1 MKETLQSDGV
11 LEGPSVAQRRSDI
24 QHALFP
30 AGVPRLWCPAL
41 THYDAQGAIDR
52 SRQHAHL
59 RFMSRWVGGLLVPG
73 SVGDGW
79 ELTAAETHQV
89 VELALT
95 TAPKL
100 GMRVLVG
107 ALDHEPARAAA
118 RITDIRARLDESAV
132 TCLCGFAVCP
142 PRGSTVSQ
150 DQMEIALA
158 DVLALEVPIGL
169 YQLPLVTENE
179 MSPDLVARLAL
190 RYPGFVLFK
199 DSSGRDL
206 VAKSG
211 LDLGGVVMLR
221 GADGDHARA
230 LKTGGGPYDGLLVGS
245 ANSFGAELTAIIEAS
260 AAGRHE
266 EAHRLSDRL
275 TSLVGEVV
283 ALAAPF
289 TDGNAIADGYRAVDH
304 FYAHGPDALDA
315 PAPRVRAGS
324 TLPRAILVDT
334 RDALE
339 RHGLLPRG
347 GYLE

>member
-1 MKETLQSDGV
+1 M
-11 LEGPSVAQRRSDI
+11 EGPPVARQRADMLR
-24 QHALFP
+24 ALFP
-30 AGVPRLWCPAL
+30 AGVPRLWCPTL
-41 THYDAQGAIDR
+41 THYDAEGAIDHG
-52 SRQHAHL
+52 RQHAHL
-59 RFMSRWVGGLLVPG
+59 RFISRWVGAVLVPG

-79 ELTAAETHQV
+79 ELTAAETLEV

-95 TAPKL
+95 LASQL
-100 GMRVLVG
+100 GLRVLVG

-118 RITDIRARLDESAV
+118 RITDIRARLDESQAE
-132 TCLCGFAVCP
+132 CLCGFAVCP

-169 YQLPLVTENE
+169 YQLPQVTENE
-179 MSPDLVARLAL
+179 MSPDLVARLAS

-206 VAKSG
+206 VGNSG
-211 LDLGGVVMLR
+211 LDLSGVFMLR
-221 GADGDHARA
+221 GADGDYARA

-245 ANSFGAELTAIIEAS
+245 ANLFGAELTAIIEAS
-260 AAGRHE
+260 AAGRYA

-289 TDGNAIADGYRAVDH
+289 TDGNVIANAYRAMDH
-304 FYAHGPDALDA
+304 FCAHGPDALDA
-315 PAPRVRAGS
+315 PAPRLRAGS
-324 TLPRAILVDT
+324 TLPRAILAAT
-334 RDALE
+334 RHALE
-339 RHGLLPRG
+339 RHGLLPRR
-347 GYLE
+347 GYLD